1 MTTANDQALLE
12 LIQNSPILLD
22 FEKAYLAEKIPVL
35 GPLDKLKSKKAL
47 MANMTPEVIL
57 KFRKTRQEFVEA
69 EKAESEAQAKAAANK
84 QGFFAATPKPKEILA
99 HSILANSGII
109 GTPSPRPPQVP
120 PQPISSLEGVASLN
134 QLNSLTPQHVNF
146 GVGLNGG
153 QTVRKFLEVVGG
165 EFDKIPDPFQ
175 KRNYFALFLAS
186 PLFRAYLNTG
196 LTALK
201 HQEIK
206 PRNTVLNTM
215 QRIDPRFLNRTQ
227 FEYAAEISS
236 GLRSFIGL

>member
-47 MANMTPEVIL
+47 MANTTPEVIV
-57 KFRKTRQEFVEA
+57 KFRKTRQEFVES
-69 EKAESEAQAKAAANK
+69 EKAASEAAVKEASAKK
-84 QGFFAATPKPKEILA
+84 GFFAGNKPKEILA
-99 HSILANSGII
+99 HSILANPGIL
-109 GTPSPRPPQVP
+109 GTPTPRPPQVP
-120 PQPISSLEGVASLN
+120 PQPLKSLESVVNLN
-134 QLNSLTPQHVNF
+134 QLNSLTPAHVNF
-146 GVGLNGG
+146 AAGQNAG
-153 QTVRKFLEVVGG
+153 QTIRGFLDTLTR

-175 KRNYFALFLAS
+175 KRNYFALFLSS

-201 HQEIK
+201 HDEIK

-215 QRIDPRFLNRTQ
+215 QRIDPRFLNRAQ
-227 FEYAAEISS
+227 FEYTAEISS
-236 GLRSFIGL
+236 GLRTLIGL